1 MTKTYFS
8 FKKPE
13 KVQDFCCGRKQTCG
27 NMKLK

>member
-13 KVQDFCCGRKQTCG
+13 KYGIFVVAG
-27 NMKLK
+27 NKLVAT